1 MSNRSS
7 WIKRVVHT
15 QTIMSAAWSI
25 LKQHKSLLLFP
36 LASSA
41 TLVLLTLSIVMPTA
55 VGILTGAS
63 ASSPLFDDSYLTS
76 AVLFLLY
83 VISYA
88 IGIFFNSAL
97 AFCVLQKLD
106 GKQVSLGEGLRE
118 ATACLSQIV
127 GWAIV
132 SATVGLLLKAVE
144 RRSGWIGR
152 LITKTVGMA
161 WAIATFLVVPIL
173 VAEKKGPID
182 AVQESVQLLRRTW
195 GENLFARLGFGVLY
209 FVWSLPGLLAFIFAV
224 GTFPSHPMIAVVTMV
239 FTLLYLPSLGLVFS
253 TMSTIFDVVL
263 YRYARLGT
271 AAVGFD
277 QELLKSCFVTK
288 SA

>member
-1 MSNRSS
+1 MPSQSS

-25 LKQHKSLLLFP
+25 LNEHKSLLLLP

-41 TLVLLTLSIVMPTA
+41 TLILLTLSIVMPTV
-55 VGILTGAS
+55 VGILTGVS
-63 ASSPLFDDSYLTS
+63 VSSPLFDDSYLTS
-76 AVLFLLY
+76 VVLFFLY
-83 VISYA
+83 VVFYA

-106 GKQVSLGEGLRE
+106 GKHVSIGDGLRE

-144 RRSGWIGR
+144 HRSGWIGS
-152 LITKTVGMA
+152 LVVKTIGMA
-161 WAIATFLVVPIL
+161 WTVATFLVVPIL

-209 FVWSLPGLLAFIFAV
+209 FLWSLPALFAFLFVV
-224 GTFPSHPMIAVVTMV
+224 GTFPSHPVIAVVVMACILV
-239 FTLLYLPSLGLVFS
+239 YVPSLGLVFS

-271 AAVGFD
+271 PAVGFD

>member
-1 MSNRSS
+1 MSSQS
-7 WIKRVVHT
+7 GWIRRVVHT

-25 LKQHKSLLLFP
+25 LKEHKSLLLLP
-36 LASSA
+36 LASSTA
-41 TLVLLTLSIVMPTA
+41 LILLTLSVFMTTV
-55 VGILTGAS
+55 VGILTGVS
-63 ASSPLFDDSYLTS
+63 VSSPLFDDSYLTS
-76 AVLFLLY
+76 VVLFLLY
-83 VISYA
+83 VVSYA
-88 IGIFFNSAL
+88 VGIFFNSAL

-106 GKQVSLGEGLRE
+106 GKPVSIGEGLRE

-144 RRSGWIGR
+144 RRSGWIGS
-152 LITKTVGMA
+152 LVAKTMGMA
-161 WAIATFLVVPIL
+161 WTVATFLVVPIL

-182 AVQESVQLLRRTW
+182 AVRESVQLFRRTW
-195 GENLFARLGFGVLY
+195 GENLFARIGFGVLY
-209 FVWSLPGLLAFIFAV
+209 FLWSLPGFLALLFAV
-224 GTFPSHPMIAVVTMV
+224 GTLASHPMIAVIVMV
-239 FTLLYLPSLGLVFS
+239 FAILYLPLLGLVFS

-271 AAVGFD
+271 TAIGFD
-277 QELLKSCFVTK
+277 QDLLKSCFMTR